1 MNECNGMERNG
12 TETGREGRR
21 GREIISILS
30 GKKERNGWRR
40 FMKKCFPN
48 CPSPLPVPL
57 RSVPLVQHL
66 NIFHFDNENIAI
78 SLASHYFP
86 VSRSAPLRAIFF
98 ISVTL
103 ANVPWTCL
111 PSPFRSI
118 SIPLRSVLRWCRI
131 RQLNIVKCS
140 LDLSSISVPLRSAL
154 RWCKAT
160 KHCKIEI
167 KNVRRSGAEHFW
179 MGTPLENC
187 NFSSHSIFPMSAPLR
202 ATIIPGPFFHLCSA
216 PLRVTLM

>member
-1 MNECNGMERNG
+1 
-12 TETGREGRR
+12 
-21 GREIISILS
+21 
-30 GKKERNGWRR
+30 
-40 FMKKCFPN
+40 MKKCFPN

-57 RSVPLVQHL
+57 RSVPQPLVQHL

-118 SIPLRSVLRWCRI
+118 SIPLRSVL
-131 RQLNIVKCS
+131 
-140 LDLSSISVPLRSAL
+140 
-154 RWCKAT
+154 
-160 KHCKIEI
+160 
-167 KNVRRSGAEHFW
+167 
-179 MGTPLENC
+179 M
-187 NFSSHSIFPMSAPLR
+187 
-202 ATIIPGPFFHLCSA
+202 
-216 PLRVTLM
+216 